1 MESEVFN
8 PTERAG
14 LGHPLAFLSQVVS
27 LQEEM
32 DYLSLSHL
40 LPREASRK
48 TEERSERGLAMFFMT
63 MRVKRVEAS
72 CSL

>member
-14 LGHPLAFLSQVVS
+14 LGHPLAFLSQVVL

-32 DYLSLSHL
+32 DYLSLGHL
-40 LPREASRK
+40 LPREK
-48 TEERSERGLAMFFMT
+48 HQEKQKKE
-63 MRVKRVEAS
+63 VKGG
-72 CSL
+72 

>member
-14 LGHPLAFLSQVVS
+14 LGHPLAFLSQVVL

-48 TEERSERGLAMFFMT
+48 TEESKRGLAMFFIT